1 MKTKNCS
8 VRVKTDRTYQQKA
21 VREGT
26 RKTFHVKRST
36 IKWAFFHMK
45 DTVVAR
51 NTMGQ
56 LVFSNRVDK
65 II

>member
-1 MKTKNCS
+1 MKTKSCS

-45 DTVVAR
+45 DTVVTRASV
-51 NTMGQ
+51 G
-56 LVFSNRVDK
+56 
-65 II
+65 

>member
-1 MKTKNCS
+1 MKTKSCS

-45 DTVVAR
+45 DT
-51 NTMGQ
+51 
-56 LVFSNRVDK
+56 LVTRAAAG
-65 II
+65 